1 MTQAADH
8 KQHLDSSLEQQQQIL
23 NEIQELQKQIDTKR
37 ELVLKLQGVIE
48 NLQQVEQLE
57 AQAQAQQETK
67 KTK

>member
-8 KQHLDSSLEQQQQIL
+8 KQHLDSSVEQQQQIL

-48 NLQQVEQLE
+48 YLQQVEHLE
-57 AQAQAQQETK
+57 AQAQQATK
-67 KTK
+67 GKK